1 MQDKTRLKHRYL
13 QEFCKWHQ
21 RHLCAINMNCDTRRR
36 NRVHFFGKAKIRR
49 EDTMK
54 TTSEQDTGFCAECK
68 TLRISQI
75 CSQNSTT
82 GFDHRV
88 QNALRVQNAVSLV
101 SKFAVGAHFRG
112 CVLAGEYCLRIRIR
126 WRSMDWCTFSRVLIF
141 AGTPALPSLDNPP
154 QLCTCTNTRARLLN
168 PTNAASC
175 RHRSWTR
182 TGTNIR
188 ASWLSSYRR
197 CIASSSGPGQVY
209 AHMVSQAGT
218 VHTGVASC

>member
-1 MQDKTRLKHRYL
+1 MLDKTRIKHRYL

-49 EDTMK
+49 ENTMK

-75 CSQNSTT
+75 CSQNSAT

-88 QNALRVQNAVSLV
+88 QNALRVQNAVSCV
-101 SKFAVGAHFRG
+101 QIRG
-112 CVLAGEYCLRIRIR
+112 WCTFSRLRLAGEYCLRIRIR

-141 AGTPALPSLDNPP
+141 AGTPAVAAALSPWKRLFTPIVLRRSLHI
-154 QLCTCTNTRARLLN
+154 
-168 PTNAASC
+168 SF
-175 RHRSWTR
+175 
-182 TGTNIR
+182 
-188 ASWLSSYRR
+188 Y
-197 CIASSSGPGQVY
+197 
-209 AHMVSQAGT
+209 
-218 VHTGVASC
+218 